1 MKKSYIVMIVV
12 TIISIVLAIVLR
24 VLMDHIDIQYEEVKA
39 TVISAESQIKVSRK
53 YTYTDYNVKVAYEGD
68 TYELKNVTN
77 TYSYMKGKVITAYL
91 SNGELYANIAGVRGS
106 TPVATAYF
114 VFVFISLALIIATP
128 AYIITSKKRNT

>member
-68 TYELKNVTN
+68 TYELKDVTN

>member
-39 TVISAESQIKVSRK
+39 TVISAESQTKVSRK

-68 TYELKNVTN
+68 TYELKDVTN

-128 AYIITSKKRNT
+128 TYIITSKKRNT

>member
-12 TIISIVLAIVLR
+12 TIISIVLPIVLR

-68 TYELKNVTN
+68 TYELKDVTN

-128 AYIITSKKRNT
+128 TYIITSKKRNT

>member
-68 TYELKNVTN
+68 TYELKDVTN

-128 AYIITSKKRNT
+128 TYIITSKKRNT